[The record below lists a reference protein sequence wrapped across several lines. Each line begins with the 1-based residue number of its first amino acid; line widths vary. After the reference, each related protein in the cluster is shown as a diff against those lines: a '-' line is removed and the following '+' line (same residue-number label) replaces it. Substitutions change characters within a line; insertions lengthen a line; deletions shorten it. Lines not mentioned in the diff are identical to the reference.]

1 MNDFQHLLKVILE
14 NECEKN
20 QTQNK
25 VKNIQIHIT
34 ESIQ

>member
-14 NECEKN
+14 NKCEKI

-25 VKNIQIHIT
+25 VKNTQIYIT